1 MSMQNA
7 AWGQPSSST
16 TSGLAPQEN
25 RNGLL
30 SPGTANNGVL
40 RHSSL
45 RVSNNEVRNRAA
57 RLGLLEQ
64 EPAPRR
70 ASALSER
77 RTKSCLSTGKKMD
90 NLTFSKSNVSFDK
103 MIEIR
108 EHPRTLGDNPSVSR
122 GPPLALDWYDEK
134 LGNTIVVELDQYEES
149 RSTQRRSKADLVLSN
164 QERESILTEEVGVT
178 ARQLVMAMKEA
189 TKVKQMRRETNT
201 SAHMEQ
207 THVFLESAARKFQR
221 LVRKR
226 SSTKREIEELWKRA
240 SAQQD
245 LQLETKKSLPT
256 RSASMPSTPALRRN
270 SRESS
275 RPRAKQKSKDDSSLL
290 F

>member
-1 MSMQNA
+1 
-7 AWGQPSSST
+7 
-16 TSGLAPQEN
+16 
-25 RNGLL
+25 
-30 SPGTANNGVL
+30 
-40 RHSSL
+40 
-45 RVSNNEVRNRAA
+45 
-57 RLGLLEQ
+57 
-64 EPAPRR
+64 
-70 ASALSER
+70 
-77 RTKSCLSTGKKMD
+77 MD

-178 ARQLVMAMKEA
+178 ARQLVTAMKEA